1 MLEYYRINFRNFNID
16 VVISLDDTNTARSK
30 KDLIR
35 NELRKGLKS
44 HHTDIIRELHSED
57 DIEYIYGIDL
67 KHDEWDYIINKMW
80 SIDKPTY
87 TARSIKKLPT
97 CEGCRLN
104 GSGQRDHMD
113 EGGCLCDPENPY

>member
-1 MLEYYRINFRNFNID
+1 MLEYYCIDFLNFNIY
-16 VVISLDDTNTARSK
+16 VVISLDDINPARSK

-35 NELRKGLKS
+35 NELRTCLKS
-44 HHTDIIRELHSED
+44 HHTDIIRELHSD
-57 DIEYIYGIDL
+57 DEIEEIYNIDPDI
-67 KHDEWDYIINKMW
+67 DEWDDIINKVW

-104 GSGQRDHMD
+104 TLGQKDHMD
-113 EGGCLCDPENPY
+113 EDGCLYDPENP